1 VETLGEVYYRLKQY
15 EKAVEALEKVAGDSQ
30 YWDHQ
35 IKAHCHFYLRQWDKE
50 YQATRRAFELIPEGP
65 MKYLSVLSYAIR
77 MEYNQA
83 LLFIDEFIAKQPDVF
98 DAWNLRATILKEMVG
113 TALRDCRIKRDLFP
127 GTTRGSIGIDRQ
139 GSRTR
144 FPSLNN
150 LPENRY
156 LSHIL

>member
-1 VETLGEVYYRLKQY
+1 
-15 EKAVEALEKVAGDSQ
+15 
-30 YWDHQ
+30 
-35 IKAHCHFYLRQWDKE
+35 
-50 YQATRRAFELIPEGP
+50 
-65 MKYLSVLSYAIR
+65 VLSYAIRYGAMPRKNPLTFCNR

-150 LPENRY
+150 LPENRF
-156 LSHIL
+156 LGRDR